1 VAVSVDVKIEDDRVR
16 DLLTRIQRRMADLTP
31 AMKIIGE
38 TVRTSVIRNFE
49 VGGRPRWKPLS
60 PVTKARRKGDKILM
74 RQGFAGGLAGSIH
87 AKAYSDRAVIG
98 TNKIYAAVHQFGAKK
113 GSFGAFTFTVRE
125 HMRKIR
131 SRKKA
136 KKVTESKKSKKGK
149 KVKEVTEVTVREH
162 ERTVRLPWG
171 DIPARPFLMVQD
183 EDWEEIREAL
193 LEHIMGGTR

>member
-1 VAVSVDVKIEDDRVR
+1 MAVSVDVKIEDDRVR

-38 TVRTSVIRNFE
+38 TVRASVIRNFE

-60 PVTKARRKGDKILM
+60 PVTLARRKGKKILM

-87 AKAYSDRAVIG
+87 WKAYRDRAVIG

-125 HMRKIR
+125 HMRRIR
-131 SRKKA
+131 S
-136 KKVTESKKSKKGK
+136 GK
-149 KVKEVTEVTVREH
+149 KVRVREH
-162 ERTVRLPWG
+162 KRTVRLPWG

>member
-1 VAVSVDVKIEDDRVR
+1 MSVSMGIKIEDDRVR
-16 DLLTRIQRRMADLTP
+16 GLLTRIQRRMADLTP

-60 PVTKARRKGDKILM
+60 PVTLARRKGKKILM

-87 AKAYSDRAVIG
+87 WKAYSDRAVIG

-125 HMRKIR
+125 HMRRIR
-131 SRKKA
+131 SGG
-136 KKVTESKKSKKGK
+136 KVR
-149 KVKEVTEVTVREH
+149 VREH
-162 ERTVRLPWG
+162 KRTVRLPWG
-171 DIPARPFLMVQD
+171 DIPARPFLMVQR

-193 LEHIMGGTR
+193 LEHIVGGTR

>member
-1 VAVSVDVKIEDDRVR
+1 VAGASIEIRVDDKVKE
-16 DLLTRIQRRMADLTP
+16 LFAGMQRRMAGLTP

-49 VGGRPRWKPLS
+49 EGGRPRWKPLS
-60 PVTKARRKGDKILM
+60 PATLARRKGKKILM

-87 AKAYSDRAVIG
+87 AKAYRDRAVVD

-113 GSFGAFTFTVRE
+113 GSFGTVTARVRE
-125 HMRKIR
+125 HVRR
-131 SRKKA
+131 LAS
-136 KKVTESKKSKKGK
+136 G
-149 KVKEVTEVTVREH
+149 KEVRVREH
-162 ERTVRLPWG
+162 TRKTKIPWG

-193 LEHIMGGTR
+193 AGYITGVSP

>member
-1 VAVSVDVKIEDDRVR
+1 VAVSLNVKIEDSGIR
-16 DLLTRIQRRMADLTP
+16 DLFTRIQRRMADLTP
-31 AMKIIGE
+31 AMRIIGG

-60 PVTKARRKGDKILM
+60 PVTLARRKGKKILM

-125 HMRKIR
+125 HLRRTRR
-131 SRKKA
+131 SGG
-136 KKVTESKKSKKGK
+136 KVR
-149 KVKEVTEVTVREH
+149 VREH
-162 ERTVRLPWG
+162 KRTARLPWG
-171 DIPARPFLMVQD
+171 DIPARPFLVVQR
-183 EDWEEIREAL
+183 EDWTEIGEAL
-193 LEHIMGGTR
+193 ADYIMGGSA